1 MKKNDNS
8 LALRWIVKRI
18 KRYIPGI
25 LLITA
30 LDAVIALTGVTLAFL
45 SQNIIDATTTNKRL
59 VFGIILLGVV
69 IANMLLSSLISII
82 TIRVNGRMTMSMRNH
97 MFSELV
103 HKKYPKISGH
113 HSGDLLN
120 RFTSDI
126 DVIAN
131 AATSTLPGA
140 VAMVVRIIAGISALL
155 AMNPKFAIIVLIIGF
170 CVPAI
175 GRTISKKYK
184 YMHKVVQQTEGD
196 TRAFMQESFA
206 NIVVIKSFRSEA
218 PILQKLNQYMEKNL
232 KIKIKRNFISV
243 ITHLLL
249 NGFFSVGYYGVLI
262 WGAFQL
268 DGGLTYGTLNA
279 FLQLISQLR
288 APLQNVSGIL
298 PQYYQALASAERLID
313 LDSIENEPEQPDDES
328 IEKLCRDFRTININ
342 NVAFAY
348 DNELILKNCSFEV
361 PRGKITALTGESGCG
376 KSTLFKLIL
385 GLYEPSGGSITL
397 NGEIPVN
404 ASTRCLFA
412 YVPQGNM
419 ILSGTIRENITMC
432 NPYIAEE
439 QVIAAARAA
448 AIYDYIETLPD
459 GLDTVLSERGAGL
472 SEGQIQRLSIAR
484 ALLFDT
490 PILLLDEATSALD
503 ETTETLVLSNI
514 KAMTNKTVLFI
525 THRNTSISVCDHIIH
540 AENKNYTVV
549 K

>member
-1 MKKNDNS
+1 MNNNNS
-8 LALRWIVKRI
+8 SALRWIIRRI
-18 KRYIPGI
+18 RRYIPGI
-25 LLITA
+25 LLVTA
-30 LDAVIALTGVTLAFL
+30 LNAVTALTGVSLAFL
-45 SQNIIDATTTNKRL
+45 SQNLLDSSGDKKRML
-59 VFGIILLGVV
+59 FGIVLLGVV
-69 IANMLLSSLISII
+69 VANILISSVISVI
-82 TIRVNGRMTMSMRNH
+82 NVRVNGRMIMSMRNH

-103 HKKYPKISGH
+103 RKKYPKVSGH
-113 HSGDLLN
+113 HSGELLN

-131 AATSTLPGA
+131 AATSTLPSA
-140 VAMVVRIIAGISALL
+140 ISMVVRIVAGIGALL
-155 AMNPKFAIIVLIIGF
+155 TMNPKFAIAVLLIGF

-175 GRTISKKYK
+175 GRTVSKKYK
-184 YMHKVVQQTEGD
+184 YMHKEVQQTEGQA
-196 TRAFMQESFA
+196 RAFMQEGFA

-232 KIKIKRNFISV
+232 RIKIKRNFISV
-243 ITHLLL
+243 ITHFLL
-249 NGFFSVGYYGVLI
+249 NSFFSLGYYGILI
-262 WGAFQL
+262 WGAFNL
-268 DGGLTYGTLNA
+268 GNGLTYGTLNA

-288 APLQNVSGIL
+288 APLQNVSGVL
-298 PQYYQALASAERLID
+298 PQYYQALASAERLME
-313 LDSIENEPEQPDDES
+313 LDNIENEPPQPES
-328 IEKLCRDFRTININ
+328 DAVTKLCSEFRSINIK

-348 DNELILKNCSFEV
+348 DDELILKNCSFDV

-385 GLYEPSGGSITL
+385 GLYEPSGGSITV
-397 NGEIPVN
+397 NNSIPID
-404 ASTRCLFA
+404 ASTRCLFS

-432 NPYIAEE
+432 NPDISEE
-439 QVIAAARAA
+439 QIIAAARAA

-490 PILLLDEATSALD
+490 PVLLLDEATSALD
-503 ETTETLVLSNI
+503 EQTETLVLSNI
-514 KAMTNKTVLFI
+514 KSMTDKTVLFI

-540 AENKNYTVV
+540 AENKVYTIV